1 MKELILVKKAKNRVP
16 KFDQKCIILKGIKKF
31 SHEFQN
37 FIFLSYHWLLL
48 KGNLKLYIKLNTIKW
63 I

>member
-1 MKELILVKKAKNRVP
+1 MKELIVIKKAKNRVP

-37 FIFLSYHWLLL
+37 FIFLSKYFAD
-48 KGNLKLYIKLNTIKW
+48 
-63 I
+63 